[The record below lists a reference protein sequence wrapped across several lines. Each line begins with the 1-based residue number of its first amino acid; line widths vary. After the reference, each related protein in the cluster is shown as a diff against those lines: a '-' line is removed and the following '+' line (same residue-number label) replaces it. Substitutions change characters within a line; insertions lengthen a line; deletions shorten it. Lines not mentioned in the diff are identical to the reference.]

1 MNTCIKCGKPIADGE
16 LFCAEC
22 GLNPSQLPQDGQT
35 VRRPQAQGRMQ
46 APVRQARSTQPV
58 HAQPVAVRT
67 RPSRGTTA
75 ALLIVSVLAALFL
88 GLSVYQFVTAGTR
101 RTEMRVREAQLSE
114 REAALDGMQE
124 QNDLL
129 TQSLAEAQ
137 TAIDEQNSQIKRL
150 NARVEA
156 AESAANQSQYD
167 ADTQLAELERVT
179 REKAELSQTLEEA
192 EAENQQ
198 LSESV
203 DALTAS
209 VQELTQKN
217 SALGEKAGFMDTYVV
232 FVEND
237 KTGLYHRY
245 DCASFAK
252 KSFWAYSRKL
262 AESNGYKPCPSC
274 MTR

>member
-58 HAQPVAVRT
+58 YAQPVAVRT

>member
-58 HAQPVAVRT
+58 YAQPVAVRT

-217 SALGEKAGFMDTYVV
+217 SALGEKVGFMDTYVV

>member
-58 HAQPVAVRT
+58 YAQPVAVRT

-203 DALTAS
+203 AALTAS